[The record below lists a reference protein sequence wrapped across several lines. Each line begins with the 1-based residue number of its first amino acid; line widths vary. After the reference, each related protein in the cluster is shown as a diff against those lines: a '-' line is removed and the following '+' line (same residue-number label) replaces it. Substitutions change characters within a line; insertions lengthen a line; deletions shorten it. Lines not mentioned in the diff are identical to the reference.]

1 MLTDSDLLQHVK
13 TSIVTALGTQADEL
27 TPETRLFEDLG
38 VDSVD
43 LLDVSYEL
51 ERLTG
56 CELELAELFRRQ
68 DAQPGRD
75 LTVQQLAEILK
86 VRLAGAQGQ

>member
-1 MLTDSDLLQHVK
+1 VLTDSDLLDHVK

-27 TPETRLFEDLG
+27 APETRLFEDLG

-43 LLDVSYEL
+43 LLDISYEL

-56 CELELAELFRRQ
+56 CELELTELFRRQ

-75 LTVQQLAEILK
+75 LTVSQLAGIIK
-86 VRLAGAQGQ
+86 TRLAGAEGR